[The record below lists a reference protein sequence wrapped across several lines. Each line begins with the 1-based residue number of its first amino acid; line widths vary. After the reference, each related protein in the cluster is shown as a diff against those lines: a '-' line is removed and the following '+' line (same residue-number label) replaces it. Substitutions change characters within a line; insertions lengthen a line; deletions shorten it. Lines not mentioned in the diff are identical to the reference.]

1 LTVALSGS
9 VGKGGK
15 NVPADVRLVQQA
27 LNITRES
34 EQRPPIAVDGVA
46 GPETYA
52 AILDFQKRHTGAS
65 DDRVDP
71 QGPTFQELER
81 RVAPLVE
88 ARVRASMAAILD
100 RLSAEFQSRGLPVS
114 GPLQMLLD
122 QVNGAV
128 RRLRSGA
135 ASPVEQAIF
144 FPQRQ
149 PFAPRLAVAVAA
161 AAPAGAAAAAA
172 EAAMLALLALIA
184 LLLIIQLAPA
194 MGKAL
199 EDLARQIQIL
209 MSKLVDQ
216 VKEAIRE
223 IEDLIKRNSRA
234 GMRCSQQLILFRQ
247 LSQQLLDL
255 LVAPR
260 PGDELGR
267 ARRVRE
273 IADVFEKW
281 QQALR
286 DLLACL
292 QAGGAV

>member
-1 LTVALSGS
+1 MALSGS

-27 LNITRES
+27 LNITREI

-52 AILDFQKRHTGAS
+52 AILDFQKPHTGAS
-65 DDRVDP
+65 DDRIDP

-81 RVAPLVE
+81 LVAPLVE

-100 RLSAEFQSRGLPVS
+100 RLSLEFQSRGLAV
-114 GPLQMLLD
+114 GAPLQLLLD

-128 RRLRSGA
+128 RRLRPGA
-135 ASPVEQAIF
+135 ATSPVEPAIF

-149 PFAPRLAVAVAA
+149 PFAPRLAVAA
-161 AAPAGAAAAAA
+161 AAPAIGAAAAA

-199 EDLARQIQIL
+199 EDLARQIQVL

-223 IEDLIKRNSRA
+223 VEDLVKRNSRA

-273 IADVFEKW
+273 IADLFEKW